1 MMILNGV
8 TIGWLADEENLE
20 ERHRVQR
27 WMAIVS
33 AEQVLGIDM
42 AGDLAQQMVHSSRVT
57 LSSACRLGGGDLSI
71 GSLHR
76 TIAN

>member
-1 MMILNGV
+1 
-8 TIGWLADEENLE
+8 
-20 ERHRVQR
+20 
-27 WMAIVS
+27 MAIVS